1 MHFWLDGGS
10 KKVDDPRID
19 LVDVRVPVRW
29 IFTEK
34 WIWKE
39 SEGQAQGWVQATMYS
54 IKGSEMIIDNEN
66 IKGNLLQTR
75 ARTNV
80 FKLNGT

>member
-1 MHFWLDGGS
+1 
-10 KKVDDPRID
+10 
-19 LVDVRVPVRW
+19 
-29 IFTEK
+29 
-34 WIWKE
+34 
-39 SEGQAQGWVQATMYS
+39 MYS